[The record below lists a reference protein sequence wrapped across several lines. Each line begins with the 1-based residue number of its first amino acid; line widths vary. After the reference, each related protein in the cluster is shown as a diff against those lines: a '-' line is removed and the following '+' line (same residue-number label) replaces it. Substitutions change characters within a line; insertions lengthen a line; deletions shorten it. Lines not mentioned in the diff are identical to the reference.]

1 MKSIFF
7 AFSFIFFNFLTAQQ
21 WETPIVEG
29 YGEIQYFKEAQ
40 EQPNANQDYKIIFDI
55 TSDAQKNGVNKGLW
69 KVARILN
76 MFGVTQQPK
85 DKIHLTVALHGEA
98 SYVVLSD
105 KNYQDRFNKPNPN
118 LDLIQKLKEN
128 GVELFICSQ
137 ATAAR
142 DIAQDELNPAIVP
155 ALSAMSV
162 LANYQIKG
170 YHIMP

>member
-1 MKSIFF
+1 MKSVFF
-7 AFSFIFFNFLTAQQ
+7 LLSFIVFNSITAQQ
-21 WETPIVEG
+21 WVTPVVEG

-40 EQPNANQDYKIIFDI
+40 EQPHADQDYKIIFDI

-69 KVARILN
+69 KVARMLN
-76 MFGVTQQPK
+76 MFGVVHQPK
-85 DKIHLTVALHGEA
+85 DKIHLAVALHGEA
-98 SYVVLSD
+98 SYVVLSE
-105 KNYQDRFNKPNPN
+105 KNYQARFNKPNPN

-128 GVELFICSQ
+128 GVELYVCSQ
-137 ATAAR
+137 A
-142 DIAQDELNPAIVP
+142 IATRKISHHDLNPAIVP